1 VTRPI
6 VFERSYRVLSYGFR
20 IRTHLAGLGERLDD
34 LLARFRAPGLDGDAA
49 RYEIVREASTG
60 LLVVDRDGSC
70 VQRGRTEAAIVD
82 FVLWDAVT
90 RAVERATDLLAL
102 HAGAVALGGR
112 GVLLPAPP
120 DSGKTTLTAALTRS
134 GFSYLSDEIAPIDP
148 GTGLLRPFPRA
159 LWMDVRAIDR
169 LGGLWEAIPEELR
182 ALRRPQYHVRPE
194 DLRPDPV
201 GADVPVRLVVA
212 PSYAGGEEVEL
223 EPLSRAEAL
232 VLLAENAFNL
242 ERFGRRAVEVLARVV
257 ADARC
262 FRLRMG
268 DLDRAAR
275 AVRDLLEG

>member
-1 VTRPI
+1 MVGPPR
-6 VFERSYRVLSYGFR
+6 YRVLSFGFR
-20 IRTHLAGLGERLDD
+20 VSSSVERVGERLDE
-34 LLARFRAPGLDGDAA
+34 LLARFRVPELDGDAA
-49 RYEIVREASTG
+49 RYEIAPEASTG

-70 VQRGRTEAAIVD
+70 VQRARTEAAIVD

-102 HAGAVALGGR
+102 HAGAVALDGR

-134 GFSYLSDEIAPIDP
+134 GFSYLSDEVAPIDP
-148 GTGLLRPFPRA
+148 ETALLRPFPRA
-159 LWMDVRAIDR
+159 LWMDAGAIDR
-169 LGGLWEAIPEELR
+169 LGGLWEGIPEGLR

-201 GADVPVRLVVA
+201 GGDVPVRLVVA
-212 PSYAGGEEVEL
+212 PSYAGGEDVEL
-223 EPLSRAEAL
+223 EPLTRAEAL

-242 ERFGRRAVEVLARVV
+242 ERFGRRGVEVLARVV
-257 ADARC
+257 AGARC

-268 DLDRAAR
+268 DLDVAAR
-275 AVRDLLEG
+275 TVRRLLDG